1 MDYFQMIDRGDPTP
15 LYAQLK
21 NALQAQIRTGAL
33 PYGEKLPS
41 ENEFMAHLGLSR
53 MTIRS
58 ALSQLANENYVHKIH
73 GKGTFVCYNTAN
85 AAMGNIDVLL
95 DVTYAYFSSHYIKS
109 ISEVLTK
116 HNYQFVIHDTQ
127 DDQEHICLTL
137 ERILQKDSAGIILQ
151 PSHLVEPQSPRLKE
165 LLQQIQQ
172 RAIPC
177 VTIDRT
183 LDGMSVVSV
192 PFDDYT
198 GGRIAAEHLVSLGHK
213 NCAMVC
219 CSSFLENAPRFN
231 GFNSVLQEY
240 NLPPLIAV
248 EKDQDLAQ
256 NLVQLVREKHI
267 TAIFNYNDEVALK
280 TFRFLKSAGI
290 QIPRDVSIVGYD
302 DTVFAKA
309 TDPQMTSVVHP
320 KELLGHIAAEK
331 LISLIE
337 HQYYKVDRDAIY
349 PKLSIRDS
357 CCVPNS
363 KQ

>member
-1 MDYFQMIDRGDPTP
+1 MDYSQMIDRGDPTP

-21 NALQAQIRTGAL
+21 NALQEQIRTGAL

-58 ALSQLANENYVHKIH
+58 ALSQLSNENYVHKIH

-85 AAMGNIDVLL
+85 ATAGNIDVLL

-127 DDQEHICLTL
+127 DDQTHICLTL
-137 ERILQKDSAGIILQ
+137 ERILQNDPAGIILQ
-151 PSHLVEPQSPRLKE
+151 PSHLVEPQLPRLKE

-172 RAIPC
+172 RGIPC
-177 VTIDRT
+177 VTIDRA
-183 LDGMSVVSV
+183 LEGIPVLSV

-198 GGRIAAEHLVSLGHK
+198 GGRIAAEYLVSLGHK
-213 NCAMVC
+213 KCAMVC
-219 CSSFLENAPRFN
+219 CSNFVENEPRFS
-231 GFNSVLQEY
+231 GFDSVLQEY
-240 NLPPLIAV
+240 NLPHLIAV
-248 EKDQDLAQ
+248 EKDTDLAA
-256 NLVQLVREKHI
+256 NLVRLVREENV
-267 TAIFNYNDEVALK
+267 TAVFNYNDEVALK
-280 TFRFLKSAGI
+280 TFRFLSSAGI
-290 QIPRDVSIVGYD
+290 RIPQDVSIVGFD
-302 DTVFAKA
+302 DTIFTKA

-320 KELLGHIAAEK
+320 KERLGHITAEK

-337 HQYYKVDRDAIY
+337 RRYFKVDKDALH
-349 PKLSIRDS
+349 PRLSIRES
-357 CCVPNS
+357 CCPR
-363 KQ
+363 KI

>member
-1 MDYFQMIDRGDPTP
+1 MDYSLMIDRGDPTP

-21 NALQAQIRTGAL
+21 NALQEQIRTGVL

-41 ENEFMAHLGLSR
+41 ENEFMDNLGLSR

-58 ALSQLANENYVHKIH
+58 ALSQLSNENYVHKIH

-85 AAMGNIDVLL
+85 AAAGNIDVLL

-127 DDQEHICLTL
+127 DDQAHICLTL
-137 ERILQKDSAGIILQ
+137 ERILQNDPAGIILQ
-151 PSHLVEPQSPRLKE
+151 PSHLVEPQLPRLKE
-165 LLQQIQQ
+165 LLHQIQQ
-172 RAIPC
+172 RGIPC
-177 VTIDRT
+177 VTIDRA
-183 LDGMSVVSV
+183 LEGIPVLSV

-198 GGRIAAEHLVSLGHK
+198 GGRIAAEYLTSLGHEK
-213 NCAMVC
+213 CAMVC
-219 CSSFLENAPRFN
+219 CSNFVENEPRFN

-240 NLPPLIAV
+240 GLPPLISV
-248 EKDQDLAQ
+248 EKDKELAE
-256 NLVQLVREKHI
+256 NLVRLVKEENV

-280 TFRFLKSAGI
+280 TFRFLSSAGI
-290 QIPRDVSIVGYD
+290 RIPQDVSIVGYD
-302 DTVFAKA
+302 DTVFTKA

-320 KELLGHIAAEK
+320 KELLGHITAEK

-337 HQYYKVDRDAIY
+337 HRYYKVDKDALF
-349 PKLSIRDS
+349 PRLSIRES
-357 CCVPNS
+357 CCPPNN
-363 KQ
+363 